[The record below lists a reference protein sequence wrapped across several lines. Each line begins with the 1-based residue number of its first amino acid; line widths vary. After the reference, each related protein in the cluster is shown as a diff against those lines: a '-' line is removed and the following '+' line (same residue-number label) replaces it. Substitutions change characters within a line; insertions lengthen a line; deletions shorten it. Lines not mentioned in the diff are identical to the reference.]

1 MTTLAVALALVTVV
15 FTVFNAYVLR
25 PYAVRDPYSLHEIR
39 WRSQHA
45 SGRTFRVSDY
55 EELGRMRALF
65 DGVIA
70 ERHRP
75 VSSDSRRLLAAFVS
89 GNYFDTLGARMRLGR
104 GLADFDA
111 VAPGGG
117 PVAVLSDRAWDRLF
131 DRNPSA
137 LGSEL
142 HVNDQTFTIVGIARE
157 EFSGLNDTPPD
168 LWIPLTMHGAVIKQE
183 LFGANQPREVAV
195 IGRLRA
201 GVTAAQAEAALTPL
215 MPRMADQSD
224 AVRAQVLQQATP
236 APLSLT
242 LLAVLSPVFAAF
254 ALVLMAASAN
264 VSNVMLARANARQ
277 REIGIRLSLGA
288 SRGRVVRQL
297 LTEGLLVSALAGAA
311 GLALASVLIRT
322 GLAVFFLAL
331 PPSAA
336 TVARVVPLDFDY
348 RVFLFTFAVAGATTV
363 MFALLPALHATRL
376 TLTAALR
383 GELGD
388 GVRGSTLRNFLV
400 TSQVAVSLV
409 LLVAAATLVRNGSSL
424 ASTDLGLDTTA
435 VISVNQREKGDNL
448 IPRAAALLASE
459 PRVARVAA
467 TSRNPLLGELPKLPL
482 RASEADHLVATS
494 YMYVSPE
501 YFETV
506 RIPIVRGRGFS
517 ADEGRSEAK
526 VGIISAA
533 AARVLWPGADPLG
546 KTIMV
551 WNEPEVRPDLITR
564 QNLVSGAD
572 VARQSSPVII
582 VGIARDAVS
591 GLIYEG
597 RDAAHLYLPTS
608 PEGPHAKSLLVRAR
622 SLHDLRPD
630 ALQTLLQKVH
640 PNLLAFETLTLDEAL
655 ALQMFPL
662 MVASWIGLVLSG
674 IALALSVSGLYGV
687 VSYSLSQ
694 RTKEIGIRM
703 ALGATSAG
711 VVRLLM
717 MQSARLVAIGAGA
730 GLVASFALMAI
741 LRTFV
746 RLENVS
752 VLDAGAFAASAAF
765 IGAAAALATY
775 LPARRAAHI
784 EPSRTLR
791 ADG

>member
-1 MTTLAVALALVTVV
+1 
-15 FTVFNAYVLR
+15 
-25 PYAVRDPYSLHEIR
+25 
-39 WRSQHA
+39 
-45 SGRTFRVSDY
+45 
-55 EELGRMRALF
+55 
-65 DGVIA
+65 
-70 ERHRP
+70 
-75 VSSDSRRLLAAFVS
+75 
-89 GNYFDTLGARMRLGR
+89 
-104 GLADFDA
+104 
-111 VAPGGG
+111 
-117 PVAVLSDRAWDRLF
+117 
-131 DRNPSA
+131 
-137 LGSEL
+137 
-142 HVNDQTFTIVGIARE
+142 
-157 EFSGLNDTPPD
+157 
-168 LWIPLTMHGAVIKQE
+168 
-183 LFGANQPREVAV
+183 
-195 IGRLRA
+195 
-201 GVTAAQAEAALTPL
+201 
-215 MPRMADQSD
+215 
-224 AVRAQVLQQATP
+224 
-236 APLSLT
+236 
-242 LLAVLSPVFAAF
+242 
-254 ALVLMAASAN
+254 
-264 VSNVMLARANARQ
+264 
-277 REIGIRLSLGA
+277 
-288 SRGRVVRQL
+288 
-297 LTEGLLVSALAGAA
+297 
-311 GLALASVLIRT
+311 
-322 GLAVFFLAL
+322 
-331 PPSAA
+331 
-336 TVARVVPLDFDY
+336 
-348 RVFLFTFAVAGATTV
+348 

-383 GELGD
+383 GEIGD

-494 YMYVSPE
+494 YLYVSPE

-551 WNEPEVRPDLITR
+551 WNEPEVRPDFITR
-564 QNLVSGAD
+564 QNLVSSAD
-572 VARQSSPVII
+572 VARQSSAVLI
-582 VGIARDAVS
+582 VGVARDAIS

-608 PEGPHAKSLLVRAR
+608 PDGPHAKSLLVRAR

-717 MQSARLVAIGAGA
+717 TQSARLVAIGAGA
-730 GLVASFALMAI
+730 GLAASFALMAI

-752 VLDAGAFAASAAF
+752 VLDAGAFAASAAL

-775 LPARRAAHI
+775 LPARRAALI

-791 ADG
+791 GDG